1 MIKYIVD
8 VGDLKIHEV
17 EFMQDGDILK
27 QVNKVSDTMR
37 LLQNIVINQESVY
50 FDKIDWHSKTWV
62 VTLGNNIENKKR
74 FDIYDEITEAE
85 ERLKELL
92 EVQK

>member
-1 MIKYIVD
+1 MLKYLVD
-8 VGDLKIHEV
+8 VGYLKIHEV

-27 QVNKVSDTMR
+27 QVDKVSDTMR
-37 LLQNIVINQESVY
+37 LLQNIGINQESVY

-62 VTLGNNIENKKR
+62 LSFGNNTENKKR
-74 FDIYDEITEAE
+74 FDIYDKITEAE